1 MPYKIVA
8 IDLDDTLL
16 DADKVCSERNA
27 KALREAAAKGVH
39 IVLTSGRA
47 LSSIAHYTKQLELDD
62 YTIAIAGAQVFD
74 KDGNL
79 IFSTSLPSDLAVKV
93 MNWADDRNLHYQ
105 AYLADTGLTFP
116 KREKYARF
124 YEEHCNIIGTVNPDL
139 KNMKDIVTPKILIV
153 DEGDVIA
160 KYKAEIKP
168 EFPELKFE
176 NSQPEYLEVLNP
188 ETSKGNALKWL
199 AESLNVPREE
209 VMAIGDSE
217 LDVSMLKY
225 AGMGV
230 TVGNGSEIALKN
242 ADYITSDNDKDGV
255 AEVIEKFIFRR

>member
-1 MPYKIVA
+1 MSYKIVA

-16 DADKVCSERNA
+16 DAEKVCSERNA
-27 KALREAAAKGVH
+27 RALKDAAAAGAH

-47 LSSIAHYTKQLELDD
+47 LSSIAHYTKQLGLND

-74 KDGNL
+74 KDNNL
-79 IFSTSLPSDLAVKV
+79 IYSTALPSELAVKV
-93 MNWADDRNLHYQ
+93 MHWADDRNLHYQ

-116 KREKYARF
+116 KRGKYARF
-124 YEEHCNIIGTVNPDL
+124 YEEHCNITGTEKPDL
-139 KNMKDIVTPKILIV
+139 KDMADIVTPKILIV
-153 DEGDVIA
+153 DEADVIA
-160 KYKAEIKP
+160 RHKAEIKP
-168 EFPELKFE
+168 VFPELKFE

-199 AESLNVPREE
+199 AESLDIPRDE

-230 TVGNGSEIALKN
+230 SVGNGSEIALKN

-255 AEVIEKFIFRR
+255 AEVIEKFVLS

>member
-1 MPYKIVA
+1 MAYKIVA

-16 DADKVCSERNA
+16 DENKVCSYRNVRA
-27 KALREAAAKGVH
+27 LQKAANAGVH

-47 LSSIAHYTKQLELDD
+47 LSSIAHYTRQIGLDD

-74 KDGNL
+74 KDNNL

-93 MNWADDRNLHYQ
+93 MHWADDRNLHYQ
-105 AYLADTGLTFP
+105 AYLSDTGLTFP
-116 KREKYARF
+116 KRGKYAEF
-124 YEEHCNIIGTVNPDL
+124 YEEHCNIKGTINPDL
-139 KNMKDIVTPKILIV
+139 KDMTDIITPKILIV
-153 DEGDVIA
+153 DEGDVIS
-160 KYKAEIKP
+160 KYKTEIRQV
-168 EFPELKFE
+168 FPELKFE

-199 AESLNVPREE
+199 AESLNIPQEE

-230 TVGNGSEIALKN
+230 AVGNGSEIALKN
-242 ADYITSDNDKDGV
+242 ADYVTSDNDKDGV
-255 AEVIEKFIFRR
+255 AEVIEKFILN